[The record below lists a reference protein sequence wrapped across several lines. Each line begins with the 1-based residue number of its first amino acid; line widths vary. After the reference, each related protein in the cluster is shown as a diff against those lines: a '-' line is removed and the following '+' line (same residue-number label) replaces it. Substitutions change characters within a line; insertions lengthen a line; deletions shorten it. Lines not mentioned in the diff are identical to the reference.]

1 MDNKTYLVRAFAV
14 AILLWG
20 SVAVVVM
27 VAQRPA
33 AVAQA
38 PASADQVAVNH

>member
-1 MDNKTYLVRAFAV
+1 MNAAARDH
-14 AILLWG
+14 G
-20 SVAVVVM
+20 C

-38 PASADQVAVNH
+38 RGVRLDAASV

>member
-20 SVAVVVM
+20 SVAAVVI

-33 AVAQA
+33 FVAQA
-38 PASADQVAVNH
+38 PSQPAQVAVSQ